1 MTARNQ
7 RVAHVVN
14 AYGHVSETFIPDS
27 IDAIERAGWEGWVF
41 TRERHGRDVFTHPP
55 DDRVIVAPDAAST
68 TTTVTRLAGRGVA
81 HDFAERVAPEVAR
94 AAPAVAHA
102 HFGWSAPYG
111 VEVARRAGAPA
122 FVTFYGTDASVFRE
136 APRGARLRGAL
147 RGRRANAYT
156 ELLPHIHKAIPVSN
170 FLADGLRRH
179 GFADD
184 QIEVVHIGVK
194 LDKFPYRAPRDAGP
208 DEPVKLLFVGRLVPR
223 KGADLAIRALAR
235 VAKEHDG
242 VSLDLVGDGPSRPEL
257 ERLADDLGLA
267 ERTSFLGAQPPAGV
281 REAQESADIQLVPSR
296 TLPSGEAEG
305 SPTVTKE
312 AQAVGLPLVATDNG
326 GTIET
331 IPPEHRADLVREDD
345 PAALAD
351 RVLKLIEDRA
361 SWPARTELAR
371 RWVETEFD
379 WDILAARL
387 THLYAEAL
395 R

>member
-7 RVAHVVN
+7 CVAHVVN

-27 IDAIERAGWEGWVF
+27 IDAIEKAGWQGWVF

-55 DDRVIVAPDAAST
+55 DDRLIVARDGSKGASA
-68 TTTVTRLAGRGVA
+68 RLRRGPA
-81 HDFAERVAPEVAR
+81 HDFGERVAPDIGR
-94 AAPAVAHA
+94 AAPTVAHA

-111 VEVARRAGAPA
+111 VEVARRAGVPL
-122 FVTFYGTDASVFRE
+122 FVTFYGTDASVFRK

-156 ELLPHIHKAIPVSN
+156 ELLPDIHKAIPVSN

-179 GFADD
+179 GFADEH
-184 QIEVVHIGVK
+184 IEVVHIGVK
-194 LDKFPYRAPRDAGP
+194 LDKFPYRAPPEAAP
-208 DEPVKLLFVGRLVPR
+208 DDPVKLLFVGRLVPR
-223 KGADLAIRALAR
+223 KGADLAIRALAA
-235 VAKEHDG
+235 VTTEHDG
-242 VSLDLVGDGPSRPEL
+242 VTLDLVGDGPSRAEL
-257 ERLADDLGLA
+257 ERLADDLGVA
-267 ERTSFLGAQPPAGV
+267 DRTTFLGARPPAGV

-331 IPPEHRADLVREDD
+331 IPPEHRPDLVREDD
-345 PAALAD
+345 PEALAD
-351 RVLKLIEDRA
+351 RILHLIDERA
-361 SWPARTELAR
+361 TWLARSELAR
-371 RWVETEFD
+371 RWVEDEFD
-379 WDILAARL
+379 WNILATRL
-387 THLYAEAL
+387 TALYASAL
-395 R
+395 G